1 MESSGTQLYKCQ
13 MNKKD
18 ESTVPLIEPFD
29 WNVEY
34 LLNEVELINT
44 ILFSISSPILSCLSI
59 RDFYLFYEIYQYWLP
74 FIHSHF
80 PKSPSPSPA
89 PPPAPLEDPASLLSV
104 PFNLSSPDPS
114 SPSLSSSVGDIDPSD
129 AEMNKKP
136 IFVFNFMIKYGQLI
150 LLDDISLLHP
160 YNPFLLFSIRDSG
173 NFLLLPIP
181 FIPIPSLPFLPYS
194 FVFLSFPLFPFP
206 FPSSPLPFLL
216 FLSFPSSFPFPFS
229 PFTVTIHIP
238 LA

>member
-80 PKSPSPSPA
+80 PKSPSPSPSPA
-89 PPPAPLEDPASLLSV
+89 PAPLEDPASLLSV

-114 SPSLSSSVGDIDPSD
+114 SPSLSSYDGEIDPSD

-181 FIPIPSLPFLPYS
+181 FIPITIPIPFPLSPPLLPLLSSLPFPLPFLP
-194 FVFLSFPLFPFP
+194 
-206 FPSSPLPFLL
+206 SPLPPFLYSSSSSPSPLSPLL
-216 FLSFPSSFPFPFS
+216 FL
-229 PFTVTIHIP
+229 
-238 LA
+238 L